1 MELERR
7 QTDRAFQN
15 SPDLLAVVTS
25 EGVLKVANA
34 AWERTLGFRLDELV
48 GRPLFRLVDGNDRAT
63 ALQLVNPRLVTT
75 GAPPLELAL
84 RCKDLSYRSFLWNR
98 RYLAA
103 EQAVFI
109 SGRDI
114 TERKKM
120 ETTQNLRL
128 YQGYAEARKTKE
140 PSGSGSAN

>member
-1 MELERR
+1 MELGRR
-7 QTDRAFQN
+7 QSDRSFN
-15 SPDLLAVVTS
+15 ESPDLLAVVTAD
-25 EGVLKVANA
+25 GVLKIVNA
-34 AWERTLGFRLDELV
+34 AWGRALGYRLDELI
-48 GRPLFRLVDGNDRAT
+48 GRPFFKVVDDHDRVT
-63 ALQLVNPRLVTT
+63 ALKLVNPRLATPGSPVV
-75 GAPPLELAL
+75 ELAL

-98 RYLAA
+98 RYIVA

-128 YQGYAEARKTKE
+128 YDVYAQARKIKE
-140 PSGSGSAN
+140 PSGSGG

>member
-1 MELERR
+1 M
-7 QTDRAFQN
+7 
-15 SPDLLAVVTS
+15 
-25 EGVLKVANA
+25 LKVVNA
-34 AWERTLGFRLDELV
+34 AWEKTLGYRPDELI
-48 GRPLFRLVDGNDRAT
+48 GRPFFKLVDDSDRVT
-63 ALQLVNPRLVTT
+63 ALQLLNPRLATA
-75 GAPPLELAL
+75 GSPALELAL

-98 RYLAA
+98 RYVVA

-128 YQGYAEARKTKE
+128 YDQYAQGRKTKE
-140 PSGSGSAN
+140 PAGGSGSGS